1 MVALFADESYDDH
14 TYTLGGWVTTP
25 GQWPI
30 VQKHWRDMLATITM
44 PDAQDPG
51 RTAERIVFAV
61 FHQDDW
67 VGDYLPEY
75 LAQIDEHL
83 LRQPVTGA
91 RLVFWAATSSIVP
104 CR

>member
-44 PDAQDPG
+44 PDGTPCKA
-51 RTAERIVFAV
+51 
-61 FHQDDW
+61 FH
-67 VGDYLPEY
+67 
-75 LAQIDEHL
+75 
-83 LRQPVTGA
+83 
-91 RLVFWAATSSIVP
+91 SSLINSQA
-104 CR
+104 